1 MNHSNFNGLIVRCT
15 VVSNSTLKAA
25 ENGYTET
32 NSNSAHSNSAH
43 SNSTNSNSAH
53 SNSEMDLSSKSQV
66 STEQIL
72 TWPLFEAVAIPN
84 QISMLKTPLTLIFTS
99 KFAVE
104 FLLDQNPFIKDFL
117 HQNRNNFSKNGTT
130 DSIQLWAV
138 GASTANSLEHKFNQ
152 ELSFNSDVNLIINTP
167 SDNQVGL
174 SPVLESIV
182 KKKMGQ
188 NSSLCIFTSQNGVSS
203 TLLAHFLITNPKY
216 FSSAQC
222 VPLYK
227 LTPKN
232 EAPPISLKGEKR
244 NICFEVNSGQVAEEL
259 LRRLKIDFSINS
271 INNLPQN
278 IYFNAVAKS
287 ASEKLTALGL
297 PKRYLL
303 EL

>member
-1 MNHSNFNGLIVRCT
+1 MNHSNFNGLLVRCT

-32 NSNSAHSNSAH
+32 NSNSAHSNS
-43 SNSTNSNSAH
+43 
-53 SNSEMDLSSKSQV
+53 EKDLSSKSPV
-66 STEQIL
+66 SIGQIL

-84 QISMLKTPLTLIFTS
+84 QIPVLKTPLTLIFTS

-188 NSSLCIFTSQNGVSS
+188 NSSLCIFTSQDGVSS
-203 TLLAHFLITNPKY
+203 TLLANFLNKNPQY

-227 LTPKN
+227 LNPKN
-232 EAPPISLKGEKR
+232 EAPPSSLQGEKR

-259 LRRLKIDFSINS
+259 LRRLKIEFSINS

-278 IYFNAVAKS
+278 IYFNAVVKS

-303 EL
+303 

>member
-1 MNHSNFNGLIVRCT
+1 MNHSNFNGLYIRCT
-15 VVSNSTLKAA
+15 VVSYLNSDAKPHSKTL
-25 ENGYTET
+25 G
-32 NSNSAHSNSAH
+32 
-43 SNSTNSNSAH
+43 ST
-53 SNSEMDLSSKSQV
+53 D
-66 STEQIL
+66 QIL

-84 QISMLKTPLTLIFTS
+84 QIPMLKTPLTFIFTS

-104 FLLDQNPFIKDFL
+104 FLLDENPFIKEFL
-117 HQNRNNFSKNGTT
+117 AQNKNSFRKNATT
-130 DSIQLWAV
+130 DLIQLWAV
-138 GASTANSLEHKFNQ
+138 GASTAKILELKLNQ

-167 SDNQVGL
+167 ADNQVGL

-188 NSSLCIFTSQNGVSS
+188 NSSLCIFTSQDGVSS
-203 TLLAHFLITNPKY
+203 TLLARFFKSKPQY

-227 LTPKN
+227 LTLKN
-232 EAPPISLKGEKR
+232 EALPFSLMGEKR
-244 NICFEVNSGQVAEEL
+244 NICFEVNSGHVAEEL

-271 INNLPQN
+271 INNLPEN

-287 ASEKLTALGL
+287 ASEKLTALGM

-303 EL
+303 NHQTCHNKI